1 MIRRRAREGAGFR
14 SASGGPHQSV
24 GDKGHGAVVTQE
36 IAAGDGCGLGDLH
49 IAASL
54 GFAGMVAVAVYVS
67 AHVARDVL
75 GAVLGVVFG
84 QDLMR
89 DEGVWAQ
96 AAASAAGAITRAAM
110 ISVSAANRFANVIT
124 DRGMAV

>member
-1 MIRRRAREGAGFR
+1 
-14 SASGGPHQSV
+14 
-24 GDKGHGAVVTQE
+24 
-36 IAAGDGCGLGDLH
+36 
-49 IAASL
+49 
-54 GFAGMVAVAVYVS
+54 MVAVAVYVS